1 MYGPAKSFLCFS
13 FILLMGQGVFSE
25 EAIITQEVEIDF
37 GEDRGQS
44 FGNLFEFVNA
54 EGTVVGGAGFVD
66 VYNTRFRNDRYKVQF
81 YIKSPHPVRPII
93 TRHPI
98 PKRHTGLFIFDFGK
112 VIYGWAGDQNT
123 YAWDI
128 SKQEWEPS
136 TWHSPEANP
145 SGYGGMKLRDGHLIF
160 SRQGIYYNNT
170 LAIAMPKNGRS
181 YNYYYAEGHA
191 FFFHLVETDNRY
203 TTRIYAVKWSPGDP
217 PVENLSEAISTICR
231 YPRTTPF
238 SWGQHKGRVITVG
251 NYGGIYTYVGGQ
263 WVEELKASDQH
274 SYQVY
279 SHMHYNGKSYMA
291 QYPTGN
297 LFTYDKGPPTHIKD
311 WPPKLP
317 QVSGSAREAMAM
329 GIYGGDMYVGV
340 WPWAELWK
348 MDAQQQNWQYITRGF
363 THPAL
368 TNKQVHPYETEA
380 GKQGL
385 VLNHWG
391 QRITSLVPL
400 GSDLYMGTSSKG
412 IDNWTKDRDFLPQ
425 HQADEYGSML
435 KLTLPGT
442 VTVPVNWSTN
452 SISLHFCIF
461 PDHIEIRDKHA
472 TLGSAKIEPMTYKSL
487 LRASVRKGT
496 GVFGPTEL
504 KSVRLTN

>member
-1 MYGPAKSFLCFS
+1 MPGSIKLVICFS
-13 FILLMGQGVFSE
+13 VSLFMGQVIFSE
-25 EAIITQEVEIDF
+25 ETMIRQEVEIDF

-44 FGNLFEFVNA
+44 FGNLFEFINH
-54 EGTVVGGAGFVD
+54 EGEVVGGAGFVD
-66 VYNTRFRNDRYKVQF
+66 VYNTRFRNDRYKLQF
-81 YIKSPHPVRPII
+81 YTKSSSTVTPII
-93 TRHPI
+93 TRHPV
-98 PKRHTGLFIFDFGK
+98 PGRHTGLFIYDNDNI
-112 VIYGWAGDQNT
+112 VYGWAGGQNT
-123 YAWDI
+123 YEWDI
-128 SKQEWEPS
+128 SKQDWEPS
-136 TWHSPEANP
+136 TRYSSENNP
-145 SGYGGMKLRDGHLIF
+145 SGYGVMKLRDGHLTF
-160 SRQGIYYNNT
+160 TTQGVYYNDT
-170 LAIAMPKNGRS
+170 LAIAVPKNGRA

-191 FFFHLVETDNRY
+191 FFFHIIEIDNRY
-203 TTRIYAVKWSPGDP
+203 TTRIYAVKWRPGDP
-217 PVENLSEAISTICR
+217 PVENLTKAISTTCP

-251 NYGGIYTYVGGQ
+251 NYGGIYTFVNGQ
-263 WVEELKASDQH
+263 WIEELKGSDQY

-279 SHMHYNGKSYMA
+279 SHMHYNGKTYMA

-297 LFTYDKGPPTHIKD
+297 LFAYDIGPPIHLKD

-329 GIYGGDMYVGV
+329 GIYGGEMYVGV

-348 MDAQQQNWQYITRGF
+348 IDAEQKNWKYVTRGF
-363 THPAL
+363 SHPAL
-368 TNKQVHPYETEA
+368 TNKQVHPYEKEA
-380 GKQGL
+380 GKLGL

-412 IDNWTKDRDFLPQ
+412 INTWTKDNDFLPQ

-442 VTVPVNWSTN
+442 VTVPVSWNAN
-452 SISLHFCIF
+452 PLRLHFCIF
-461 PDHIEIRDKHA
+461 PDHIEIRDQHG
-472 TLGSAKIEPMTYKSL
+472 TMGSAKIERMTYESL
-487 LRASVRKGT
+487 LPTSVRKGT
-496 GVFGPTEL
+496 GVFGPTDL